1 MRRWRG
7 KRKPRFW
14 FKEKPGQPQQESE
27 ERKDDHPVREETV
40 EESGTEEA
48 GGESVTED
56 GPVTEDP
63 VQVMSE
69 DDSKET
75 ETAHQMWL
83 SEKVTSLETENRE
96 LKKALQEM
104 ETMLT
109 LQEAASRQIEERCAR
124 LGNAITQVA
133 EFVQQQNASIESS
146 RASLSSLVEEVN
158 THRANFQ
165 KVGMIMQVHEQ
176 YICGVAL

>member
-1 MRRWRG
+1 MRPTVVTVDKGG
-7 KRKPRFW
+7 KEKKWGPLSRTVAWKAGGYWEESKGDAKVFLEKGGEKKEMSAEKLVGKGGPRFW
-14 FKEKPGQPQQESE
+14 FKEKPDQPQQEPE
-27 ERKDDHPVREETV
+27 ERKDDHPVTEETV

-56 GPVTEDP
+56 DPVTEDP

-69 DDSKET
+69 DDSKER

-104 ETMLT
+104 ETRFT
-109 LQEAASRQIEERCAR
+109 LQEAAS
-124 LGNAITQVA
+124 
-133 EFVQQQNASIESS
+133 
-146 RASLSSLVEEVN
+146 
-158 THRANFQ
+158 
-165 KVGMIMQVHEQ
+165 
-176 YICGVAL
+176 